1 MEHDHSKHTLIGQL
15 FQQNYRWL
23 CSRLS
28 NRTGCIHSAQ
38 DLASE
43 TFLQVW
49 SLPDPSAIR
58 EPRAL
63 LTTISQRLM
72 YESWRRRDLEKAYLE
87 ILSEAPE
94 ALHPSPQEQWIL
106 IESLLAIDR
115 MLDGL
120 SGKAKA
126 VFIHSQ
132 IDGLTYSQISQRLGL
147 SLGRIHQLMTEAL
160 RCCYREL
167 SV

>member
-1 MEHDHSKHTLIGQL
+1 
-15 FQQNYRWL
+15 
-23 CSRLS
+23 
-28 NRTGCIHSAQ
+28 
-38 DLASE
+38 
-43 TFLQVW
+43 
-49 SLPDPSAIR
+49 
-58 EPRAL
+58 
-63 LTTISQRLM
+63 M